1 MEGRRCRRTGHTRRR
16 INVTYGLTPANEA
29 GDDTSSSTRDKG
41 DDQDGDDPEKNV
53 PPTATFNQKAREI
66 QGDQMLTQHQEA
78 MDRIVDNWT
87 LQYEN
92 AKREHEELVARI
104 EDTRELWL

>member
-1 MEGRRCRRTGHTRRR
+1 
-16 INVTYGLTPANEA
+16 
-29 GDDTSSSTRDKG
+29 
-41 DDQDGDDPEKNV
+41 
-53 PPTATFNQKAREI
+53 
-66 QGDQMLTQHQEA
+66 MLTQHQEA